1 MNERNIISAVLL
13 GTLLCVGLAT
23 MGLLLSEGIIKFR
36 DMERVVSVKGLSE
49 RDMPADV
56 AIWPI
61 RFSEVSND
69 LSELYG
75 SLESKNDKVNN
86 FLRQQ
91 GFKVDEISVSV
102 PAIQDRQA
110 QGFSEEQV
118 RNGRYAGTST
128 LTVYSND
135 IEMVRKAMSNLAQ
148 LGQNGI
154 AISGQ
159 DYDVKTQFLFTKLND
174 IKPAMIEEAT
184 RNARE
189 VAEKFAHD
197 SGSKLG
203 KIKRASQGQFSI
215 DDRDSNTPYIKKVR
229 IGSTVEYY
237 LVD

>member
-61 RFSEVSND
+61 RFTEVSND

-229 IGSTVEYY
+229 IASTVEYY

>member
-13 GTLLCVGLAT
+13 GALLCVGLAT

-61 RFSEVSND
+61 RFTEVSND

-135 IEMVRKAMSNLAQ
+135 IAMVRKAMSNLTQ

-229 IGSTVEYY
+229 IVSTVEYY

>member
-23 MGLLLSEGIIKFR
+23 MGLLLSEGIVKFR

-229 IGSTVEYY
+229 IVSTVEYY

>member
-61 RFSEVSND
+61 RFTEVSND

-215 DDRDSNTPYIKKVR
+215 DDRDSNTPYIKNVR
-229 IGSTVEYY
+229 IVSTVEYY

>member
-75 SLESKNDKVNN
+75 SLESKNDKVNT

-229 IGSTVEYY
+229 IVSTVEYY

>member
-13 GTLLCVGLAT
+13 GALLCVGLAT

-36 DMERVVSVKGLSE
+36 DMERSVSVKGLSE

-69 LSELYG
+69 LGELYG
-75 SLESKNDKVNN
+75 SLESKNEKINS

-118 RNGRYAGTST
+118 RSGRYAGTST
-128 LTVYSND
+128 LTVYS
-135 IEMVRKAMSNLAQ
+135 
-148 LGQNGI
+148 
-154 AISGQ
+154 
-159 DYDVKTQFLFTKLND
+159 
-174 IKPAMIEEAT
+174 
-184 RNARE
+184 
-189 VAEKFAHD
+189 
-197 SGSKLG
+197 
-203 KIKRASQGQFSI
+203 
-215 DDRDSNTPYIKKVR
+215 
-229 IGSTVEYY
+229 
-237 LVD
+237 

>member
-61 RFSEVSND
+61 RFTEVSND

-135 IEMVRKAMSNLAQ
+135 IEMVRKAMGNLAQ

-229 IGSTVEYY
+229 IVSTVEYY